1 MMNKKAKTN
10 AQRRNWVAKHAAGY
24 QRTQCFKDRKKATQ
38 RGYQRFTRDLKLTQ
52 GDAKAA

>member
-1 MMNKKAKTN
+1 MMNKKAKAST
-10 AQRRNWVAKHAAGY
+10 QRRNWVAKHAASY
-24 QRTQCFKDRKKATQ
+24 QSSQCFKDRKKATQ